1 MERILKSFKDLF
13 ICEKPV
19 KRHLMYVL
27 LMILPSIAATFAGIV
42 DKETPKEVMVVLFA
56 LAVFF
61 LFLSFVPGLY
71 LLGFGMEFYELRLKG
86 EAGVPKIT
94 SELFVKGLKTLP
106 LTIIWCIYFVAAMG
120 IVIGFPVFV
129 SIASAMTIKDNPIA
143 IVAIIV
149 FAFFLITLLFIG
161 LIILSSFMQYVFIKF
176 VKTYKFRAE
185 FINPSVLVDYMR
197 KSFKDTIM
205 VMLKMTLTGFIVNA
219 VTSILGGIIIVF
231 MMAFVF
237 ISVLLIPEK
246 AGEDNIYHPIVI
258 LLMVPFSSLAGIIQL
273 YASSLVGF
281 AAADQYVEIYKNK
294 IEPTENDL
302 DI

>member
-1 MERILKSFKDLF
+1 
-13 ICEKPV
+13 
-19 KRHLMYVL
+19 
-27 LMILPSIAATFAGIV
+27 
-42 DKETPKEVMVVLFA
+42 
-56 LAVFF
+56 
-61 LFLSFVPGLY
+61 
-71 LLGFGMEFYELRLKG
+71 
-86 EAGVPKIT
+86 
-94 SELFVKGLKTLP
+94 
-106 LTIIWCIYFVAAMG
+106 
-120 IVIGFPVFV
+120 
-129 SIASAMTIKDNPIA
+129 
-143 IVAIIV
+143 
-149 FAFFLITLLFIG
+149 
-161 LIILSSFMQYVFIKF
+161 MQYVFIKF

-185 FINPSVLVDYMR
+185 FINPSVLVDYIR

-219 VTSILGGIIIVF
+219 VTSILTGIIIVF